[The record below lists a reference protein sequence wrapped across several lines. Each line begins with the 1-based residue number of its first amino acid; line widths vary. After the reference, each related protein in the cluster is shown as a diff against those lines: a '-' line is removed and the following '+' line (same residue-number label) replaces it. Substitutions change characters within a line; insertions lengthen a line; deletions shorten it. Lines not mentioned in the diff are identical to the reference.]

1 MVFGDES
8 AYTEETRNNLKNV
21 MLLEEQEDFD
31 IPIYGKTGMGKLEGI
46 VVDAWHT
53 GFAEKAE
60 GNIYFVYIWEEQMR
74 RMFPV
79 SLKKNHIELMDV
91 RGISPFISSV
101 FLCENSVLI
110 F

>member
-60 GNIYFVYIWEEQMR
+60 GNIYFCIYLGRTDEKDVSSIFKKEPYRADGCERHFSVYQ
-74 RMFPV
+74 
-79 SLKKNHIELMDV
+79 
-91 RGISPFISSV
+91 
-101 FLCENSVLI
+101 LCFSM
-110 F
+110 